1 MWKCDVKIVV
11 ITRLSVYFFKF
22 CSILCLSYIYRLI
35 NDLHILENMEL
46 YSHKVWNLNFEFCT
60 AKFWSWIVPLVWSV
74 NPFNCLVSVQ
84 LLSDISILRGADYT
98 YRMI

>member
-46 YSHKVWNLNFEFCT
+46 YSHKV
-60 AKFWSWIVPLVWSV
+60 
-74 NPFNCLVSVQ
+74 
-84 LLSDISILRGADYT
+84 
-98 YRMI
+98 